1 MASITDFA
9 AKFKGGVRPNLFKVH
24 ITAPGINLVDLNFLV
39 ESSSL
44 PGVSVAKIEVPFRGR
59 KLAVPGD
66 RVFEDWTVKI
76 LNDTNFQNRAAMEE
90 WLTRIS
96 AASANYS
103 QYDRN
108 NIDYYGSASVSQLDR
123 QQDVIRTY
131 RMQVLPTAI
140 SAIELGMGSNDE
152 VEMFDVTF
160 GVNTL
165 TIDGQGVDASVGGSG
180 VDISVSGSLNIGPVQ
195 VNLGI

>member
-1 MASITDFA
+1 M
-9 AKFKGGVRPNLFKVH
+9 
-24 ITAPGINLVDLNFLV
+24 
-39 ESSSL
+39 
-44 PGVSVAKIEVPFRGR
+44 
-59 KLAVPGD
+59 
-66 RVFEDWTVKI
+66 
-76 LNDTNFQNRAAMEE
+76 
-90 WLTRIS
+90 
-96 AASANYS
+96 
-103 QYDRN
+103 
-108 NIDYYGSASVSQLDR
+108 DR

-180 VDISVSGSLNIGPVQ
+180 VDISVGGNIKIGPVQ
-195 VNLGI
+195 VGFNF